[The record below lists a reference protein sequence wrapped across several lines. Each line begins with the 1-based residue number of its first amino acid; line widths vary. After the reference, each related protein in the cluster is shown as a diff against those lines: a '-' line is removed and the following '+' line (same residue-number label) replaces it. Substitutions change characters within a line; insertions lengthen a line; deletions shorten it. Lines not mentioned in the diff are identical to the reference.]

1 MGVKLRVTRAGKK
14 SETPGE
20 PDGNPIPRT
29 PMSESL
35 DPEDKVLRSMTKQ
48 LEEALMQQLTPVQS
62 TVESPHQPKFGM
74 DKGRRGF
81 TTTSKQNR
89 KNASA
94 RKVEFDKNGK
104 PTEPSTQQVPLIDQT
119 PMLLLEEELRSK
131 DRMIRELQEQMQQ
144 LSGSGDITAK
154 LTGDAASQ
162 VAYIKAR
169 DSRRGA
175 SQHKGEES
183 SSTDSKGSSK
193 NVEGLA
199 DKIKSKLEKNIEGTR
214 DLLKRIKEVS
224 GVSPDLD
231 ARAVELGMEGNP
243 LFEARLAPMY
253 ERYRRQWAVP
263 VGGVLEPER
272 MLTNA
277 READGLM
284 LSDITGVLYCYK
296 LPVSEVG
303 ASSSAKTATFEYS
316 KIPRHVRC
324 LKPLNPDN
332 DVVINSLLKDIVKPF
347 HAPVNMDLIVDHIRK
362 QQRVAAVDASLL
374 DIASS
379 RMKPTQ
385 AGRRVDLLHV
395 FEDHVKAL
403 AKRYPEPTVST
414 EVRMVAHVLGRWH
427 LAIRARDLHLLNT
440 DFTRLWDSHHAPRL
454 DHPNRQ
460 EKIQAFKIAV
470 HWQAYVCDFCGT
482 LGSTDLWCMNM
493 ASKACGF
500 VGSTRI
506 SRDGA
511 SQSVAGSSP
520 LNPAW
525 TVEVAARL
533 AWADAQTPPVLHHP
547 EQDLARKYKVA
558 MTVPF
563 SAPGWSFPTKYLTT
577 GNATSSWH
585 MNPFEAYVEKQR
597 ELLPHPK
604 VEDWPEERP

>member
-1 MGVKLRVTRAGKK
+1 
-14 SETPGE
+14 
-20 PDGNPIPRT
+20 
-29 PMSESL
+29 
-35 DPEDKVLRSMTKQ
+35 
-48 LEEALMQQLTPVQS
+48 
-62 TVESPHQPKFGM
+62 
-74 DKGRRGF
+74 
-81 TTTSKQNR
+81 
-89 KNASA
+89 
-94 RKVEFDKNGK
+94 
-104 PTEPSTQQVPLIDQT
+104 
-119 PMLLLEEELRSK
+119 
-131 DRMIRELQEQMQQ
+131 
-144 LSGSGDITAK
+144 
-154 LTGDAASQ
+154 
-162 VAYIKAR
+162 
-169 DSRRGA
+169 
-175 SQHKGEES
+175 
-183 SSTDSKGSSK
+183 
-193 NVEGLA
+193 
-199 DKIKSKLEKNIEGTR
+199 
-214 DLLKRIKEVS
+214 
-224 GVSPDLD
+224 
-231 ARAVELGMEGNP
+231 
-243 LFEARLAPMY
+243 MY
-253 ERYRRQWAVP
+253 ERFRRQWAVP
-263 VGGVLEPER
+263 VSGVLEPER

-277 READGLM
+277 RKEKGLI
-284 LSDITGVLYCYK
+284 LSDVTGVLYCYK
-296 LPVSEVG
+296 LPAADVSV
-303 ASSSAKTATFEYS
+303 SSSAKTSTFEYS

-332 DVVINSLLKDIVKPF
+332 NVVIDSLLKDIVKPF
-347 HAPVNMDLIVDHIRK
+347 HAPVNMDLILDHIRK
-362 QQRVAAVDASLL
+362 QQRVAAVDSSLL

-379 RMKPTQ
+379 RMKPAQ
-385 AGRRVDLLHV
+385 SGRRVDILHV

-403 AKRYPEPTVST
+403 VKRYPEPTIST
-414 EVRMVAHVLGRWH
+414 EARLVAHVLGRWH
-427 LAIRARDLHLLNT
+427 VAIRARDLHLLNT

-506 SRDGA
+506 SRDVA
-511 SQSVAGSSP
+511 SQSVTGSSP

-533 AWADAQTPPVLHHP
+533 AWADAQTPPVPHHP

-604 VEDWPEERP
+604 VEDWPEELP